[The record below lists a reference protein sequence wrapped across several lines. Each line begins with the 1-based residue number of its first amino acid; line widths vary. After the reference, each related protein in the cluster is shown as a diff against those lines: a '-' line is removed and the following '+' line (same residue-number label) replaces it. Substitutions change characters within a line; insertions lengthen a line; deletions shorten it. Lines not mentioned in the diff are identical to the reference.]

1 MKKSLI
7 IISAAIL
14 ALMACSKENQ
24 SEGFSSLVAYT
35 DAAGIKSHLS
45 VETGV
50 NKVYWDANDAINVFS
65 NAGGVWKSDKFTTTE
80 SGPVA
85 KFNGGDV
92 ALNENCHALFP
103 YDAAATFNDES
114 CFSTTIST
122 KVQQMTDKTFSP
134 TINLAVGKCNADKE
148 VAFKNAGALLSF
160 TLTQERADTIK
171 YIELKANKGE
181 TIAVNGAVSV
191 NWNGG
196 SPAIIPSAEAEKSSV
211 ITIQP
216 AGETF
221 KTGETYYVWILP
233 GSYADGITVTLVSP
247 TYMRA
252 EKAGASTL
260 TAGRNQII
268 PLGDIGGLTYKGSEA
283 EKMTLTFDFSTCPE
297 GWPSGDTEY
306 KSKDHSTK
314 TLPYVLNGVTYNFIS
329 AVCLDL
335 ASTSNRGIAWGY
347 DGTNVQDYFV
357 SQPERFFGL
366 PAIEGWKLITFK
378 FTQACSTN
386 SSRKVCV
393 TSAITNQTQQ
403 STAYVE
409 GGEPQPVTTQ
419 GTEYTYN
426 LSGTLANTVY
436 YFAPTS
442 KGNGFATITLVYE
455 KVD

>member
-7 IISAAIL
+7 LISAAIL
-14 ALMACSKENQ
+14 TLMACTKENQ

-65 NAGGVWKSDKFTTTE
+65 NVGGVWKSDKFTTTE

-92 ALNENCHALFP
+92 ALGENCYALFP

-114 CFSTTIST
+114 CFCTTIST
-122 KVQQMTDKTFSP
+122 KVQQMTNKTFSP
-134 TINLAVGKCNADKE
+134 TVNLAVGKCNANKE

-171 YIELKANKGE
+171 YIELKTNKGE

-196 SPAIIPSAEAEKSSV
+196 SPAISPSADAERSSV

-233 GSYADGITVTLVSP
+233 GNYVDGITVTLVSP
-247 TYMRA
+247 TNMKA
-252 EKAGASTL
+252 VKAGTSTL

-283 EKMTLTFDFSTCPE
+283 EKKTLTFDFSTCPE
-297 GWPSGDTEY
+297 GWPKGKDEY
-306 KSKDHSTK
+306 KS
-314 TLPYVLNGVTYNFIS
+314 LNHDEVSHIFKLDGTDYTFTS
-329 AVCLDL
+329 AVATDV
-335 ASTSNRGIAWGY
+335 AATSTRSIAWGY
-347 DGTNVQDYFV
+347 NGSADCDMYII
-357 SQPERFFGL
+357 QPHRFFGL
-366 PAIEGWKLITFK
+366 PVIDGYKLVTVK
-378 FTQACSTN
+378 FTLSLASN
-386 SSRKVCV
+386 SGRKAGITDRV
-393 TSAITNQTQQ
+393 TEVDKQKEHYTP
-403 STAYVE
+403 
-409 GGEPQPVTTQ
+409 GGEVIVTGTVD
-419 GTEYTYN
+419 TEYSFYLTDTDNATRYY
-426 LSGTLANTVY
+426 LAPTGKAIGFNTV
-436 YFAPTS
+436 
-442 KGNGFATITLVYE
+442 TLIYE
-455 KVD
+455 KLG